1 MATFNV
7 LKANQDSMT
16 VVKPTKRQKQ
26 KEYRATRNREPQ
38 EKH

>member
-7 LKANQDSMT
+7 LKANQGSMT
-16 VVKPTKRQKQ
+16 VVKPTRRQKQ
-26 KEYRATRNREPQ
+26 KKYRAARNREPR